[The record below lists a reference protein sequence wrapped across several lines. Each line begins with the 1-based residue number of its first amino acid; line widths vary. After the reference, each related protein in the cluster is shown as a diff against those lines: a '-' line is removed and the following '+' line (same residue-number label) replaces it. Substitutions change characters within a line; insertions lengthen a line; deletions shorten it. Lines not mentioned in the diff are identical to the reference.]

1 VSLAGAVALDPATLL
16 EALLRHP
23 SPTGSVGA
31 AARALAALAND
42 AGFTT
47 GRDDAGSVVMTWGDV
62 GPPIAGAVVLLGHLD
77 TVPGGPAVSEA
88 DGRLYGR
95 GSVDAKGP
103 LAAALAAVSRLP
115 WEGRRVTLVAAVD
128 EEGASNCAAELSTL
142 APAAHLIVLE
152 PSGWDAITVGY
163 RGCVRLRLN
172 LEQEAAHHAVPRP
185 SAGDRLVAML
195 ADLRRRLEELSVQTR
210 HRAGDRAVD
219 QLQVRVNRLSSDD
232 DGSVERAAAQ
242 VEVRLPATVSAEQ
255 VLGLLPRACAG
266 AELVIDSA
274 CPAVAV
280 SRSNPVSRALA
291 RAVAAHGGSARYTT
305 KTGTS
310 DLNVVL
316 PAWRCPAAVYG
327 PGDSIL
333 DHSPHESI
341 EIEELRRG
349 SRVLE
354 LAVASL
360 R

>member
-1 VSLAGAVALDPATLL
+1 MSLAGAVALDPATLL

-31 AARALAALAND
+31 AARALAALARD

-47 GRDDAGSVVMTWGDV
+47 GTDDAGSVVMTWGDV
-62 GPPIAGAVVLLGHLD
+62 GPPIAGAMVLLGHLD

-115 WEGRRVTLVAAVD
+115 REGRRVTLVAAVD
-128 EEGASNCAAELSTL
+128 EEGASNCAAALSTL

-210 HRAGDRAVD
+210 HRASDRAVD

-232 DGSVERAAAQ
+232 DGSVERAGAQ
-242 VEVRLPATVSAEQ
+242 VEVRVCAGVSAEQ
-255 VLGLLPRACAG
+255 VLGLLPRAC

>member
-1 VSLAGAVALDPATLL
+1 MNVAGAVALEPATLL

-23 SPTGSVGA
+23 SPTGSVDS
-31 AARALAALAND
+31 AARALAALAHD

-47 GRDDAGSVVMTWGDV
+47 CADDAGSVVMTWGDR
-62 GPPIAGAVVLLGHLD
+62 GPHIAGAVVLLGHLD
-77 TVPGGPAVSEA
+77 TVPGGPAVREA
-88 DGRLYGR
+88 DGRLHGR

-103 LAAALAAVSRLP
+103 LAAALAALSRLP
-115 WEGRRVTLVAAVD
+115 REGRRVTLVAAID
-128 EEGASNCAAELSTL
+128 EEGASESAAALSRA

-163 RGCVRLRLN
+163 RGCLRLRLTI
-172 LEQEAAHHAVPRP
+172 EQEPAHHALPRL
-185 SAGDRLVAML
+185 SAADRLVAML
-195 ADLRRRLEELSVQTR
+195 TCLRRQLEEVTPAR
-210 HRAGDRAVD
+210 RDAPERAVD
-219 QLQVRVNRLSSDD
+219 RLQLRVNRLSGDA
-232 DGSVERAAAQ
+232 DGSVERAGAQ
-242 VEVRLPATVSAEQ
+242 VEVRVPAAVSLDE
-255 VLGLLPRACAG
+255 VLARITWVCAD
-266 AELVIDSA
+266 ADLVITSA

-280 SRSNPVSRALA
+280 SRANPVCRALA
-291 RAVAAHGGSARYTT
+291 RAVAAQGGSARYTT

-327 PGDSIL
+327 PGDSSL
-333 DHSPHESI
+333 DHTPHESV